1 MTVVIILKQIISYD
15 KTWPKTGLKCAQK
28 RAYKAPENAPK
39 IFDLEGNILKITYC
53 TKMLNH
59 SLKASFQYLFLKFFA
74 IFVALV
80 IANN

>member
-1 MTVVIILKQIISYD
+1 MG
-15 KTWPKTGLKCAQK
+15 PKSAPK

-39 IFDLEGNILKITYC
+39 KFDLGGNILKITYC

-59 SLKASFQYLFLKFFA
+59 SLKASFQYLFLKFLA